1 MPEEYGRLSV
11 INPATGER
19 VGGGNEPGQRVM

>member
-1 MPEEYGRLSV
+1 MPEENGRLNV

-19 VGGGNEPGQRVM
+19 VGGGNELGQTVM